1 MLAALDDAGIAAA
14 EVDGIVRCDMDLVR
28 HNDLAEAL
36 GIRQLSYWGECG
48 PGGVAPCA
56 MIGQAVGAILSG
68 QADHGRGLPLA
79 ERAVGPAVRRRA
91 RVGGASRSSAAAR
104 PTTSSSCRTGCS
116 RPGQMFALMAQRH
129 MIEYGSTPEQL
140 GSIAIACRDRAQAN
154 PAAQMHGRPLTM
166 DDYLS
171 ARMIS
176 SPLRLYDYC
185 LETDGAA
192 AVVVTSAERARD
204 CRNGAALIQAVAQA
218 SLPGT
223 QPGTMFPVLMRD
235 SITSL
240 SSRAVAELLWA
251 RSGLGPADV
260 DVAQLYDCFTITLLL
275 QLEDYGFAKRGEGGA
290 FAADGGIGL
299 DGPLPVQHLGR
310 SPVRGLHPRHEPHRR
325 GGPPDPRHVL
335 GAGARGRGQPG
346 HVRAAAREQR
356 ADPDGGPMTTARPD
370 SQPAARLAPAVS
382 DPDTGGFFA
391 AAARGEVAL
400 RYCAGC
406 GAVLHLPRAYC
417 WHCGGW
423 DTGYRAVPPRAR
435 VYSWTV
441 VEHQVHPAYP
451 VPYTVALVEL
461 AGEPAARLVT
471 YLPGRPALHAWPG
484 TQRLLRA
491 AGERHGA
498 GPMAASRRGRRGE

>member
-1 MLAALDDAGIAAA
+1 MSGTGWRPGACAIAGIGMTDFSRDSGRSDLTLATQAVLAALDDAGLAAS

-56 MIGQAVGAILSG
+56 LVGQAVGAILSG
-68 QADHGRGLPLA
+68 QADTVVVFRSLNGRSGRRYGA
-79 ERAVGPAVRRRA
+79 APASAAQQV
-91 RVGGASRSSAAAR
+91 VGGGATYDEFFLPHGLLTA
-104 PTTSSSCRTGCS
+104 
-116 RPGQMFALMAQRH
+116 GQMFALMAQRH

-140 GSIAIACRDRAQAN
+140 GSIAIACRDRALAN

-192 AVVVTSAERARD
+192 AVVVTSTARARD

-299 DGPLPVQHLGR
+299 DGPLPCNTSGGHLSEGYIHGMNHIVEA
-310 SPVRGLHPRHEPHRR
+310 VRQIR
-325 GGPPDPRHVL
+325 GTSSAQVP
-335 GAGARGRGQPG
+335 GA
-346 HVRAAAREQR
+346 E
-356 ADPDGGPMTTARPD
+356 
-370 SQPAARLAPAVS
+370 VS
-382 DPDTGGFFA
+382 
-391 AAARGEVAL
+391 
-400 RYCAGC
+400 
-406 GAVLHLPRAYC
+406 
-417 WHCGGW
+417 
-423 DTGYRAVPPRAR
+423 
-435 VYSWTV
+435 
-441 VEHQVHPAYP
+441 
-451 VPYTVALVEL
+451 
-461 AGEPAARLVT
+461 LVT
-471 YLPGRPALHAWPG
+471 SAPPPASSALILTAD
-484 TQRLLRA
+484 R
-491 AGERHGA
+491 
-498 GPMAASRRGRRGE
+498 

>member
-1 MLAALDDAGIAAA
+1 MSWQPGACAIAGIGTTDFSRDSGRSDLTLATQAVLAALDDAGIAAS

-56 MIGQAVGAILSG
+56 MVGQAVGAILSG
-68 QADHGRGLPLA
+68 QAATIVIFRALNGRSG
-79 ERAVGPAVRRRA
+79 RRYGA
-91 RVGGASRSSAAAR
+91 APKSQEIVGGNVTYDEFFLPHGLLTA
-104 PTTSSSCRTGCS
+104 
-116 RPGQMFALMAQRH
+116 GQMFALMAQRH

-140 GSIAIACRDRAQAN
+140 GSIALACRDRAQAN

-166 DDYLS
+166 DGYLS

-204 CRNGAALIQAVAQA
+204 GRHGPVLIQAVAQA

-223 QPGTMFPVLMRD
+223 QPGTMFPALMRD

-240 SSRAVAELLWA
+240 SSRAVAEVLWA
-251 RSGLGPADV
+251 RSGLGPADI

-299 DGPLPVQHLGR
+299 GGPLPCNTSGGHLSESYIHGMNHVVEA
-310 SPVRGLHPRHEPHRR
+310 VRQIR
-325 GGPPDPRHVL
+325 GTSTAQV
-335 GAGARGRGQPG
+335 AGA
-346 HVRAAAREQR
+346 E
-356 ADPDGGPMTTARPD
+356 
-370 SQPAARLAPAVS
+370 VS
-382 DPDTGGFFA
+382 
-391 AAARGEVAL
+391 
-400 RYCAGC
+400 
-406 GAVLHLPRAYC
+406 
-417 WHCGGW
+417 
-423 DTGYRAVPPRAR
+423 
-435 VYSWTV
+435 
-441 VEHQVHPAYP
+441 
-451 VPYTVALVEL
+451 
-461 AGEPAARLVT
+461 LVT
-471 YLPGRPALHAWPG
+471 SAPPPASSALILTAD
-484 TQRLLRA
+484 R
-491 AGERHGA
+491 
-498 GPMAASRRGRRGE
+498 